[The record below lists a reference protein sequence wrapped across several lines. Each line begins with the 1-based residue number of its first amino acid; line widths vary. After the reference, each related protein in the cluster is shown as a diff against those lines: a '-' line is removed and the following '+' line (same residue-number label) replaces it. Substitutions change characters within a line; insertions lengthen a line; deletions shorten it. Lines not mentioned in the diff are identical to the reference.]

1 MQQICKKSSIMKRMV
16 YLVAC
21 LPFWLTSCEEKVTA
35 LHFNEAEQVFEIGK
49 ESELRFLNETFEIK
63 DKNMEAQT
71 LLTDAG
77 KEIPADEVRIKLV
90 KDIEISGEWTPI
102 KFPVRE
108 FDGNGHTITFDG
120 IRVVIEENSQG
131 SFSAGLFDEM
141 GGEKGTVVKD
151 LTLAGNMTIDA
162 QKREDSYI
170 LSVGSLAGEFKNGC
184 IENCTNKVNIS
195 FADNK
200 GICTLWLGGLIGH
213 LNSYGSEVEVSLR
226 GKVVNEGNITV
237 NPCSNADIGGV
248 IGVVTNYGKVF
259 IKGDVCVENK
269 GNLTVQWKAD
279 AQPEHNCIGGV
290 FGQFWTNET
299 DIGHLHNWG
308 NIRLDTQNTS
318 AAFNIGG
325 VCGNLQPH
333 NYERI
338 YPLDLYNAG
347 NIEIKN
353 DLTSE
358 YSCVGGII
366 GSFGGCSFHR
376 VINEGRIVLSGKGSE
391 YISGLLGAESPI
403 HGNCYLHSCCIDKVG
418 AYPVWN
424 ISYHPV
430 TKQVPCKEN
439 HPTNQK

>member
-1 MQQICKKSSIMKRMV
+1 MKRMV

-120 IRVVIEENSQG
+120 IRVVIEESSKG
-131 SFSAGLFDEM
+131 VFDVGLFEEM
-141 GGEKGTVVKD
+141 GGEKEAVVKD
-151 LTLAGNMTIDA
+151 LTLAGDMTIDA
-162 QKREDSYI
+162 QKREDGYS
-170 LSVGSLAGEFKNGC
+170 LLAGSLAGEFKNGC
-184 IENCTNKVNIS
+184 IENCTSRVDIS

-200 GICTLWLGGLIGH
+200 GICTLCLGGLVGD
-213 LNSYGSEVEVSLR
+213 LDSYGSEVEVALR
-226 GKVVNEGNITV
+226 GKIINEGNLTV
-237 NPCSNADIGGV
+237 NPCSDAYIGGV
-248 IGVVTNYGKVF
+248 IGRATNYGKIF
-259 IKGDVCVENK
+259 IKENVCVENK
-269 GNLTVQWKAD
+269 GDLTVQWKAD
-279 AQPEHNCIGGV
+279 AQPDHSYIGGV
-290 FGQFWTNET
+290 VGLFKTNET
-299 DIGHLHNWG
+299 DIEHLHNWG

-318 AAFNIGG
+318 ATFNIGG
-325 VCGNLQPH
+325 VCGELTPH

-347 NIEIKN
+347 NIEIKH
-353 DLTSE
+353 DLLAEFSAI
-358 YSCVGGII
+358 GGVI
-366 GSFGGCSFHR
+366 GSFGGSSFHQ
-376 VINEGRIVLSGKGSE
+376 VVNEGKIIVSGKGCK
-391 YISGLLGAESPI
+391 YISGLLGSESSI
-403 HGNCYLHSCCIDKVG
+403 HGNCYLHSCCVDKVG

>member
-1 MQQICKKSSIMKRMV
+1 MKRMV

-141 GGEKGTVVKD
+141 GGEKGTVVKN
-151 LTLAGNMTIDA
+151 LTLAGDMAIDA

-184 IENCTNKVNIS
+184 IENCTSKVDIS

-200 GICTLWLGGLIGH
+200 GICTLCLGGLVGD
-213 LNSYGSEVEVSLR
+213 LDSYGSEVEVALR
-226 GKVVNEGNITV
+226 GKIINEGNLTV
-237 NPCSNADIGGV
+237 NPCSDAYIGGV
-248 IGVVTNYGKVF
+248 IGRATNYGKIF
-259 IKGDVCVENK
+259 IKENVCVENK
-269 GNLTVQWKAD
+269 GDLTVQWKAD
-279 AQPEHNCIGGV
+279 AQPDHSYIGGV
-290 FGQFWTNET
+290 VGLFKTNET
-299 DIGHLHNWG
+299 DIEHLHNWG

-318 AAFNIGG
+318 ATFNIGG
-325 VCGNLQPH
+325 VCGELTPH

-347 NIEIKN
+347 NIEIKH
-353 DLTSE
+353 DLLAEFSAI
-358 YSCVGGII
+358 GGVI
-366 GSFGGCSFHR
+366 GSFGGSSFHQ
-376 VINEGRIVLSGKGSE
+376 VVNEGKIIVSGKGCK
-391 YISGLLGAESPI
+391 YISGLLGSESSI
-403 HGNCYLHSCCIDKVG
+403 HGNCYLHSCCVDKVG

>member
-1 MQQICKKSSIMKRMV
+1 MKRMV

-120 IRVVIEENSQG
+120 IRVVNEESSKG
-131 SFSAGLFDEM
+131 VFDVGLFEEM
-141 GGEKGTVVKD
+141 GGEKEAVVKD
-151 LTLAGNMTIDA
+151 LTLAGDMTIDA
-162 QKREDSYI
+162 QKREDGYS
-170 LSVGSLAGEFKNGC
+170 LLAGSLAGEFKNGC
-184 IENCTNKVNIS
+184 IENCTSKVDIS

-200 GICTLWLGGLIGH
+200 GICTLCLGGLVGD
-213 LNSYGSEVEVSLR
+213 LDSYGSEVEVALR
-226 GKVVNEGNITV
+226 GKIINEGNLTV
-237 NPCSNADIGGV
+237 NPCSDAYIGGV
-248 IGVVTNYGKVF
+248 IGRATNYGKIF
-259 IKGDVCVENK
+259 IKENVCVENK
-269 GNLTVQWKAD
+269 GDLTVQWKAD
-279 AQPEHNCIGGV
+279 AQPDHCYIGGV
-290 FGQFWTNET
+290 VGLFKTNET
-299 DIGHLHNWG
+299 DIEHLHNWG

-318 AAFNIGG
+318 ATFNIGG
-325 VCGNLQPH
+325 VCGELTPH

-347 NIEIKN
+347 NIEIKH
-353 DLTSE
+353 DLLAEFSAI
-358 YSCVGGII
+358 GGVI
-366 GSFGGCSFHR
+366 GSFGGSSFHQ
-376 VINEGRIVLSGKGSE
+376 VVNEGKIIVSGKGCK
-391 YISGLLGAESPI
+391 YISGLLGSESSI
-403 HGNCYLHSCCIDKVG
+403 HGNCYLHSCCVDKVG

>member
-1 MQQICKKSSIMKRMV
+1 MKRIA
-16 YLVAC
+16 YLIAC
-21 LPFWLTSCEEKVTA
+21 LSLGLTSCEEKVSA

-90 KDIEISGEWTPI
+90 KDIEISGEWTPL

-108 FDGNGHTITFDG
+108 FDGNGHIITFDG

-151 LTLAGNMTIDA
+151 LTLAGDMTIDA

-184 IENCTNKVNIS
+184 IENCTSKVDIS

-248 IGVVTNYGKVF
+248 IGSVTNYGKII
-259 IKGDVCVENK
+259 IKEDVCVENK

-279 AQPEHNCIGGV
+279 SQHKYKNNHIGGV
-290 FGQFWTNET
+290 VGNFTTNET
-299 DIGHLHNWG
+299 AIEHLHNWG

-318 AAFNIGG
+318 VRFNIGG
-325 VCGNLQPH
+325 VCGELKPH
-333 NYERI
+333 DYERI

-353 DLTSE
+353 DLLYE
-358 YSCVGGII
+358 YSTIGGII

-418 AYPVWN
+418 DYPIWR
-424 ISYHPV
+424 IYYQRLS
-430 TKQVPCKEN
+430 KQIPCEEN
-439 HPTNQK
+439 HQTNHQK

>member
-1 MQQICKKSSIMKRMV
+1 MKRIA
-16 YLVAC
+16 YLIAC
-21 LPFWLTSCEEKVTA
+21 LSLGLTSCEEKVSA

-49 ESELRFLNETFEIK
+49 ESELHFLNETFEIK

-77 KEIPADEVRIKLV
+77 KEIPAEEVRIKLV
-90 KDIEISGEWTPI
+90 KDIEISGKWMPI

-131 SFSAGLFDEM
+131 SFRAGLFDEM

-151 LTLAGNMTIDA
+151 LTLAGDMTIDA

-184 IENCTNKVNIS
+184 IENCTSKVDIS

-213 LNSYGSEVEVSLR
+213 LNSYGSEVEVTLR
-226 GKVVNEGNITV
+226 GKAVNEGNITV

-299 DIGHLHNWG
+299 DIEHLHNWG

-318 AAFNIGG
+318 ATFEIGG

-338 YPLDLYNAG
+338 YPLDLYNVG

-418 AYPVWN
+418 DYPIWR
-424 ISYHPV
+424 IYYQRWS
-430 TKQVPCKEN
+430 KQIPCEEN
-439 HPTNQK
+439 HQTNHQK

>member
-1 MQQICKKSSIMKRMV
+1 MKRMV

-71 LLTDAG
+71 LHTDAG

-108 FDGNGHTITFDG
+108 FDGNGRTITFDG
-120 IRVVIEENSQG
+120 IRVVIEESSKG
-131 SFSAGLFDEM
+131 VFDVGLFEEM
-141 GGEKGTVVKD
+141 GGEKEAVVKD
-151 LTLAGNMTIDA
+151 LTLAGDMTIDA
-162 QKREDSYI
+162 QKREDGYS
-170 LSVGSLAGEFKNGC
+170 LLAGSLAGEFKNGC
-184 IENCTNKVNIS
+184 IENCTSKVDIS

-200 GICTLWLGGLIGH
+200 GICTLCLGGLVGD
-213 LNSYGSEVEVSLR
+213 LDSYGSEVEVALR
-226 GKVVNEGNITV
+226 GKIINEGNLTV
-237 NPCSNADIGGV
+237 NPCSDAYIGGV
-248 IGVVTNYGKVF
+248 IGRATNYGKIF
-259 IKGDVCVENK
+259 IKENVCVENK
-269 GNLTVQWKAD
+269 GDLTVQWKAD
-279 AQPEHNCIGGV
+279 AQPDHSYIGGV
-290 FGQFWTNET
+290 VGLFKTNET
-299 DIGHLHNWG
+299 DIEHLHNWG

-318 AAFNIGG
+318 ATFNIGG
-325 VCGNLQPH
+325 VCGELTPH

-347 NIEIKN
+347 NIEIKH
-353 DLTSE
+353 DLLAEFSAI
-358 YSCVGGII
+358 GGVI
-366 GSFGGCSFHR
+366 GSFGGSSFHQ
-376 VINEGRIVLSGKGSE
+376 VVNEGKIIVSGKGCK
-391 YISGLLGAESPI
+391 YISGLLGSESSI
-403 HGNCYLHSCCIDKVG
+403 HGNCYLHSCCVDKVG

>member
-1 MQQICKKSSIMKRMV
+1 MKRMV

-151 LTLAGNMTIDA
+151 LTLAGDMTIDA

-376 VINEGRIVLSGKGSE
+376 VINEGRIVLSGKRSE

>member
-1 MQQICKKSSIMKRMV
+1 MKRIA
-16 YLVAC
+16 YLIAC
-21 LPFWLTSCEEKVTA
+21 LSLGLISCEEKVSA

-63 DKNMEAQT
+63 DKNMEVQT

-108 FDGNGHTITFDG
+108 FDGNGHIITFDG

-151 LTLAGNMTIDA
+151 LTLAGDMTIDA

-184 IENCTNKVNIS
+184 IENCTSKVDIS

-213 LNSYGSEVEVSLR
+213 LNSYGSEVEVTLR
-226 GKVVNEGNITV
+226 GKGVNEGNITV

-299 DIGHLHNWG
+299 DIEHLHNWG

-318 AAFNIGG
+318 ATFEIGG

-338 YPLDLYNAG
+338 YPLDLYNAS

-353 DLTSE
+353 NLTSE

-418 AYPVWN
+418 DYPIWR
-424 ISYHPV
+424 IYYQRWS
-430 TKQVPCKEN
+430 KQIPCEEN
-439 HPTNQK
+439 HQTNHQK

>member
-1 MQQICKKSSIMKRMV
+1 MKRMV

-120 IRVVIEENSQG
+120 IRVVIEEG
-131 SFSAGLFDEM
+131 SKGVFDVGLFEEM
-141 GGEKGTVVKD
+141 GGEKEAVVKD
-151 LTLAGNMTIDA
+151 LTLAGDMTIDA
-162 QKREDSYI
+162 QKREDGYS
-170 LSVGSLAGEFKNGC
+170 LLAGSLAGKFKNGC
-184 IENCTNKVNIS
+184 IENCTSKVDIS

-200 GICTLWLGGLIGH
+200 GICTLCLGGLVGD
-213 LNSYGSEVEVSLR
+213 LDSYGSEVEVALR
-226 GKVVNEGNITV
+226 GKIINEGNLTV
-237 NPCSNADIGGV
+237 NPCSDAYIGGV
-248 IGVVTNYGKVF
+248 IGRATNYGKIF
-259 IKGDVCVENK
+259 IKENVCVENK
-269 GNLTVQWKAD
+269 GDLTVQWKAD
-279 AQPEHNCIGGV
+279 AQPDHSYIGGV
-290 FGQFWTNET
+290 VGLFKTNET
-299 DIGHLHNWG
+299 DIEHLHNWG

-318 AAFNIGG
+318 ATFNIGG
-325 VCGNLQPH
+325 VCGELTPH

-347 NIEIKN
+347 NIEIKH
-353 DLTSE
+353 DLLAEFSAI
-358 YSCVGGII
+358 GGVI
-366 GSFGGCSFHR
+366 GSFGGSSFHQ
-376 VINEGRIVLSGKGSE
+376 VVNEGKIIVSGKGCK
-391 YISGLLGAESPI
+391 YISGLLGSESSI
-403 HGNCYLHSCCIDKVG
+403 HGNCYLHSCCVDKVG

>member
-1 MQQICKKSSIMKRMV
+1 MKRMV

-120 IRVVIEENSQG
+120 IGGVIEESSKG
-131 SFSAGLFDEM
+131 VFDVGLFEEM
-141 GGEKGTVVKD
+141 GGEKEAVVKD
-151 LTLAGNMTIDA
+151 LTLAGDMTIDA
-162 QKREDSYI
+162 QKREDGYS
-170 LSVGSLAGEFKNGC
+170 LLAGSLAGEFKNGC
-184 IENCTNKVNIS
+184 IENCTSKVDIS

-200 GICTLWLGGLIGH
+200 GICTLCLGGLVGD
-213 LNSYGSEVEVSLR
+213 LDSYGSEVEVALR
-226 GKVVNEGNITV
+226 GKIINEGNLTV
-237 NPCSNADIGGV
+237 NPCSDAYIGGV
-248 IGVVTNYGKVF
+248 IGSATNYGKIF
-259 IKGDVCVENK
+259 IKENVCVENK
-269 GNLTVQWKAD
+269 GDLTVQWKAD
-279 AQPEHNCIGGV
+279 AQPDHSYIGGV
-290 FGQFWTNET
+290 VGLFNTNET
-299 DIGHLHNWG
+299 DIEHLHNWG

-318 AAFNIGG
+318 ATFNIGG
-325 VCGNLQPH
+325 VCGELTPH

-347 NIEIKN
+347 NIEIKH
-353 DLTSE
+353 DLLAEFSAI
-358 YSCVGGII
+358 GGVI
-366 GSFGGCSFHR
+366 GSFGGSSFHQ
-376 VINEGRIVLSGKGSE
+376 VVNEGKIIVSGKGCK
-391 YISGLLGAESPI
+391 YISGLLGSESSI
-403 HGNCYLHSCCIDKVG
+403 HGNCYLHSCCVDKVG

>member
-1 MQQICKKSSIMKRMV
+1 MKRMV

-108 FDGNGHTITFDG
+108 FDGNGQTITFDG
-120 IRVVIEENSQG
+120 IRVVIEESSKG
-131 SFSAGLFDEM
+131 VFDVGLFEEM
-141 GGEKGTVVKD
+141 GGEKEAVVKD
-151 LTLAGNMTIDA
+151 LTLAGDMTIDA
-162 QKREDSYI
+162 QKREDGYS
-170 LSVGSLAGEFKNGC
+170 LLAGSLAGEFKNGC
-184 IENCTNKVNIS
+184 IENCTSKVDIS

-200 GICTLWLGGLIGH
+200 GICTLCLGGLVGD
-213 LNSYGSEVEVSLR
+213 LDSYGSEVEVALR
-226 GKVVNEGNITV
+226 GKIINEGNLTV
-237 NPCSNADIGGV
+237 NPCSDAYIGGV
-248 IGVVTNYGKVF
+248 IGRATNYGKIF
-259 IKGDVCVENK
+259 IKENVCVENK
-269 GNLTVQWKAD
+269 GDLTVQWKAD
-279 AQPEHNCIGGV
+279 AQPDHSYIGGV
-290 FGQFWTNET
+290 VGLFKTNET
-299 DIGHLHNWG
+299 DIEHLHNWG

-318 AAFNIGG
+318 ATFNIGG
-325 VCGNLQPH
+325 VCGELTPH

-347 NIEIKN
+347 NIEIKH
-353 DLTSE
+353 DLLAEFSAI
-358 YSCVGGII
+358 GGVI
-366 GSFGGCSFHR
+366 GSFGGSSFHQ
-376 VINEGRIVLSGKGSE
+376 VVNEGKIIVSGKGCK
-391 YISGLLGAESPI
+391 YISGLLGSESSI
-403 HGNCYLHSCCIDKVG
+403 HGNCYLHSCCVDKVG

>member
-1 MQQICKKSSIMKRMV
+1 MKRMV

-151 LTLAGNMTIDA
+151 LTLAGDMTIDA
-162 QKREDSYI
+162 QKRENSYI

-184 IENCTNKVNIS
+184 IENCTSKVNIS

-248 IGVVTNYGKVF
+248 IGVVTNYGKVV

-290 FGQFWTNET
+290 FVQFWTNET

-403 HGNCYLHSCCIDKVG
+403 HGNCYLHSCCKDKTRT
-418 AYPVWN
+418 YPVWN
-424 ISYHPV
+424 IHYSV
-430 TKQVPCKEN
+430 SKQIPCEEKHETELYK
-439 HPTNQK
+439 P

>member
-1 MQQICKKSSIMKRMV
+1 MKRMV

-120 IRVVIEENSQG
+120 IRVVIGESSKG
-131 SFSAGLFDEM
+131 VFDVGLFEEM
-141 GGEKGTVVKD
+141 GGEKEAVVKD
-151 LTLAGNMTIDA
+151 LTLAGDMTIDA
-162 QKREDSYI
+162 QKREDGYS
-170 LSVGSLAGEFKNGC
+170 LLAGSLAGEFKNGC
-184 IENCTNKVNIS
+184 IENCTSKVDIS

-200 GICTLWLGGLIGH
+200 GICTLCLGGLVGD
-213 LNSYGSEVEVSLR
+213 LDSYGSEVEVALR
-226 GKVVNEGNITV
+226 GKIINEGNLTV
-237 NPCSNADIGGV
+237 NPCSDAYIGGV
-248 IGVVTNYGKVF
+248 IGRATNYGKIF
-259 IKGDVCVENK
+259 IKENVCVENK
-269 GNLTVQWKAD
+269 GDLTVQWKAD
-279 AQPEHNCIGGV
+279 AQPDHSYIGGV
-290 FGQFWTNET
+290 VGLFKTNET
-299 DIGHLHNWG
+299 DIEHLHNWG

-318 AAFNIGG
+318 ATFNIGG
-325 VCGNLQPH
+325 VCGELTPH

-347 NIEIKN
+347 NIEIKH
-353 DLTSE
+353 DLLAEFSAI
-358 YSCVGGII
+358 GGVI
-366 GSFGGCSFHR
+366 GSFGGSSFHQ
-376 VINEGRIVLSGKGSE
+376 VVNEGKIIVSGKGCK
-391 YISGLLGAESPI
+391 YISGLLGSESSI
-403 HGNCYLHSCCIDKVG
+403 HGNCYLHSCCVDKVG

>member
-1 MQQICKKSSIMKRMV
+1 MKRIA
-16 YLVAC
+16 YLIAC
-21 LPFWLTSCEEKVTA
+21 LSLGLTSCEEKVSA

-77 KEIPADEVRIKLV
+77 REIPADEVRIKLV
-90 KDIEISGEWTPI
+90 KDIEISGEWTPL

-108 FDGNGHTITFDG
+108 FDGNGHIITFDG

-151 LTLAGNMTIDA
+151 LTLAGDMTIDA

-184 IENCTNKVNIS
+184 IENCTSKVDIS

-248 IGVVTNYGKVF
+248 IGSVTNYGKII
-259 IKGDVCVENK
+259 IKEDVCVENK

-279 AQPEHNCIGGV
+279 SQHKYKNNHIGGV
-290 FGQFWTNET
+290 VGNFTTNET
-299 DIGHLHNWG
+299 DIEHLHNWG

-318 AAFNIGG
+318 VRFNIGG
-325 VCGNLQPH
+325 VCGELKPH
-333 NYERI
+333 DYERI

-353 DLTSE
+353 DLLYE
-358 YSCVGGII
+358 YSTIGGII

-418 AYPVWN
+418 DYPIWR
-424 ISYHPV
+424 IYYQRLS
-430 TKQVPCKEN
+430 KQIPCEEN
-439 HPTNQK
+439 HQTNHQK

>member
-1 MQQICKKSSIMKRMV
+1 MKRMV

>member
-1 MQQICKKSSIMKRMV
+1 MKRMV

-120 IRVVIEENSQG
+120 IRVVIEKSSKG
-131 SFSAGLFDEM
+131 VFDVGLFEEM
-141 GGEKGTVVKD
+141 GGEKEAVVKD
-151 LTLAGNMTIDA
+151 LTLAGDMTIDA
-162 QKREDSYI
+162 QKREDGYS
-170 LSVGSLAGEFKNGC
+170 LLAGSLAGEFKNGC
-184 IENCTNKVNIS
+184 IENCTSKVDIS

-200 GICTLWLGGLIGH
+200 GICTLCLGGLVGD
-213 LNSYGSEVEVSLR
+213 LDSYGSEVEVALR
-226 GKVVNEGNITV
+226 GKIINEGNLTV
-237 NPCSNADIGGV
+237 NPCSDAYIGGV
-248 IGVVTNYGKVF
+248 IGRATNYGKIF
-259 IKGDVCVENK
+259 IKENVCVENK
-269 GNLTVQWKAD
+269 GDLTVQWKAD
-279 AQPEHNCIGGV
+279 AQPDHSYIGGV
-290 FGQFWTNET
+290 VGLFKTNET
-299 DIGHLHNWG
+299 DIEHLHNWG

-318 AAFNIGG
+318 ATFNIGG
-325 VCGNLQPH
+325 VCGELTPH

-347 NIEIKN
+347 NIEIKH
-353 DLTSE
+353 DLLAEFSAI
-358 YSCVGGII
+358 GGVI
-366 GSFGGCSFHR
+366 GSFGGSSFHQ
-376 VINEGRIVLSGKGSE
+376 VVNEGKIIVSGKGCK
-391 YISGLLGAESPI
+391 YISGLLGSESSI
-403 HGNCYLHSCCIDKVG
+403 HGNCYLHSCCVDKVG

>member
-1 MQQICKKSSIMKRMV
+1 MKRIA
-16 YLVAC
+16 YLIAC
-21 LPFWLTSCEEKVTA
+21 LSLGLTSCEEKVSA

-90 KDIEISGEWTPI
+90 KDIEISGEWAPI

-131 SFSAGLFDEM
+131 SFSVGLFDEM

-151 LTLAGNMTIDA
+151 LTLAGDMTIDA
-162 QKREDSYI
+162 QKREDGYI

-184 IENCTNKVNIS
+184 IENCTSKVYIS

-299 DIGHLHNWG
+299 DIEHLHNWG

-418 AYPVWN
+418 DYPIWR
-424 ISYHPV
+424 IYYQRWS
-430 TKQVPCKEN
+430 KQIPCEEN
-439 HPTNQK
+439 HQTNHQK

>member
-1 MQQICKKSSIMKRMV
+1 MKRIA
-16 YLVAC
+16 YLIAC
-21 LPFWLTSCEEKVTA
+21 LSLGLTSCEEKVSA

-141 GGEKGTVVKD
+141 GGEKGTVVKN
-151 LTLAGNMTIDA
+151 LTLAGDMAIDA

-184 IENCTNKVNIS
+184 IENCTSKVNIS

-248 IGVVTNYGKVF
+248 IGVVTNYG
-259 IKGDVCVENK
+259 
-269 GNLTVQWKAD
+269 
-279 AQPEHNCIGGV
+279 
-290 FGQFWTNET
+290 
-299 DIGHLHNWG
+299 
-308 NIRLDTQNTS
+308 
-318 AAFNIGG
+318 
-325 VCGNLQPH
+325 
-333 NYERI
+333 
-338 YPLDLYNAG
+338 
-347 NIEIKN
+347 
-353 DLTSE
+353 
-358 YSCVGGII
+358 
-366 GSFGGCSFHR
+366 
-376 VINEGRIVLSGKGSE
+376 
-391 YISGLLGAESPI
+391 
-403 HGNCYLHSCCIDKVG
+403 
-418 AYPVWN
+418 
-424 ISYHPV
+424 
-430 TKQVPCKEN
+430 
-439 HPTNQK
+439 

>member
-1 MQQICKKSSIMKRMV
+1 MKRMV

-108 FDGNGHTITFDG
+108 FDGNGNTITFDG
-120 IRVVIEENSQG
+120 IRVVIEESSKG
-131 SFSAGLFDEM
+131 VFDVGLFEEM
-141 GGEKGTVVKD
+141 GGEKEAVVKD
-151 LTLAGNMTIDA
+151 LTLAGDMTIDA
-162 QKREDSYI
+162 QKREDGYS
-170 LSVGSLAGEFKNGC
+170 LLAGSLAGEFKNGC
-184 IENCTNKVNIS
+184 IENCTSKVDIS

-200 GICTLWLGGLIGH
+200 GICTLCLGGLVGD
-213 LNSYGSEVEVSLR
+213 LDSYGSEVEVALR
-226 GKVVNEGNITV
+226 GKIINEGNLTV
-237 NPCSNADIGGV
+237 NPCSDAYIGGV
-248 IGVVTNYGKVF
+248 IGRATNYGKIF
-259 IKGDVCVENK
+259 IKENVCVENK
-269 GNLTVQWKAD
+269 GDLTVQWKAD
-279 AQPEHNCIGGV
+279 AQPDHSYIGGV
-290 FGQFWTNET
+290 VGLFKTNET
-299 DIGHLHNWG
+299 DIEHLHNWG

-318 AAFNIGG
+318 ATFNIGG
-325 VCGNLQPH
+325 VCGELTPH

-347 NIEIKN
+347 NIEIKH
-353 DLTSE
+353 DLLAEFSAI
-358 YSCVGGII
+358 GGVI
-366 GSFGGCSFHR
+366 GSFGGSSFHQ
-376 VINEGRIVLSGKGSE
+376 VVNEGKIIVSGKGCK
-391 YISGLLGAESPI
+391 YISGLLGSESSI
-403 HGNCYLHSCCIDKVG
+403 HGNCYLHSCCVDKVG

>member
-1 MQQICKKSSIMKRMV
+1 MKRIA
-16 YLVAC
+16 YLIAC
-21 LPFWLTSCEEKVTA
+21 LSLGLTSCEEKVSA

-102 KFPVRE
+102 KFPIGE

-151 LTLAGNMTIDA
+151 LTLAGDMTIDA
-162 QKREDSYI
+162 QKREDCYI

-184 IENCTNKVNIS
+184 IENCTSKVNIS

-279 AQPEHNCIGGV
+279 AKPEHNCIGGV

-299 DIGHLHNWG
+299 DIEHLHNWG

-318 AAFNIGG
+318 ATFEIGG

-418 AYPVWN
+418 DYPIWR
-424 ISYHPV
+424 IYYQRWS
-430 TKQVPCKEN
+430 KQIPCEEN
-439 HPTNQK
+439 HQTNHQK

>member
-1 MQQICKKSSIMKRMV
+1 MKRMV

-35 LHFNEAEQVFEIGK
+35 LHFNETEQVFEIGK

>member
-1 MQQICKKSSIMKRMV
+1 MKRIA
-16 YLVAC
+16 YLIAC
-21 LPFWLTSCEEKVTA
+21 LSLGLTSCEEKVSA

-90 KDIEISGEWTPI
+90 KDIEISGEWTPL

-108 FDGNGHTITFDG
+108 FDGNGHIITFDG

-151 LTLAGNMTIDA
+151 LTLAGDMTIDA

-184 IENCTNKVNIS
+184 IENCTSKVDIS

-248 IGVVTNYGKVF
+248 IGSVTNYGKII
-259 IKGDVCVENK
+259 IKEDVCVENK

-279 AQPEHNCIGGV
+279 SQHKYKNNHIGGV
-290 FGQFWTNET
+290 VGNFTTNET
-299 DIGHLHNWG
+299 DIEHLHNWG

-318 AAFNIGG
+318 VRFNIGG
-325 VCGNLQPH
+325 VCGELKPH
-333 NYERI
+333 DYERI

-353 DLTSE
+353 VLLYE
-358 YSCVGGII
+358 YSTIGGII

-418 AYPVWN
+418 DYPIWR
-424 ISYHPV
+424 IYYQRLS
-430 TKQVPCKEN
+430 KQIPCEEN
-439 HPTNQK
+439 HQTNHQK